1 MIPIEELLVHVRRKT
16 TAGIGNA
23 DDDLLVRL
31 PGSQTHD
38 SSLWGVAQRI
48 VEEVQQDLAE
58 TERVCRDEWTTRLHI
73 DGHRDV
79 PGPTRERAHD
89 IGDGLQQGSAIQRAQ
104 RESEPL
110 LLPPS
115 RRADRLAVVFCI
127 ASAGSSLLA
136 GRDGAIQSVA
146 ERSRAPGGPHRRLA
160 TGGPTT
166 GRGIERNSVE

>member
-79 PGPTRERAHD
+79 SGPTREQAHD
-89 IGDGLQQGSAIQRAQ
+89 IGDGLQQGSAIQPAQ

-127 ASAGSSLLA
+127 PSAGSSLLA
-136 GRDGAIQSVA
+136 GRDGASRSVA
-146 ERSRAPGGPHRRLA
+146 DRRTPSGPYRRLG